1 MGNVTEIQYMS
12 RRNTKQTVQ
21 MLPGGE
27 EYLVLSTGE
36 INEIEHHQTRKDN
49 KKGLYKTFANARAV
63 INTNVTDVKKVRW
76 CTLTYKENMTN
87 TKRLYQDFKKFNMR
101 FLYYCKENGYSK
113 PEYITMAEPQGRGAW
128 HMHLLYIWMDMD
140 APYIPNAEFR
150 KLWGH
155 GFVKIKKLDDVDNVG
170 AYLTAYLGDME
181 WEDMPDVMRANGKEH
196 KIVEVEEGGKKVKK
210 TIIKGARLD
219 LYPANFNMLR
229 CSRGI
234 KRPIVEMMSQPDAEK
249 KVLGATRTYEN
260 SIRLFDQETGFES
273 FIIKEQYN
281 SVRR

>member
-1 MGNVTEIQYMS
+1 
-12 RRNTKQTVQ
+12 
-21 MLPGGE
+21 
-27 EYLVLSTGE
+27 
-36 INEIEHHQTRKDN
+36 
-49 KKGLYKTFANARAV
+49 
-63 INTNVTDVKKVRW
+63 
-76 CTLTYKENMTN
+76 
-87 TKRLYQDFKKFNMR
+87 
-101 FLYYCKENGYSK
+101 
-113 PEYITMAEPQGRGAW
+113 
-128 HMHLLYIWMDMD
+128 MHLLYIWTDMD

-196 KIVEVEEGGKKVKK
+196 KIVEVEEEGKKVKK

-234 KRPIVEMMSQPDAEK
+234 KRPTVEMMSQPDAEK